1 MHGEGRWLALR
12 SEARWCGGVVHSE
25 TRWPVVHSESR
36 WHGDVVHSESRGGDV
51 FICIITF
58 LLKCLFI

>member
-36 WHGDVVHSESRGGDV
+36 WCGGVVHSESRWRGGV
-51 FICIITF
+51 VHLMF
-58 LLKCLFI
+58 LFA